1 MLGCLLIS
9 GGDASC
15 DVASLYRD
23 VLLRSDCTCLI
34 VLSEVAVPVTG
45 GAVVLISLLERLLWS
60 VRLCFLTFSAAG
72 WSLGMSWRITAEFS
86 GLSIK
91 LPRHC
96 QS

>member
-15 DVASLYRD
+15 DVGSLYRD

-45 GAVVLISLLERLLWS
+45 GAVVLISL
-60 VRLCFLTFSAAG
+60 
-72 WSLGMSWRITAEFS
+72 
-86 GLSIK
+86 
-91 LPRHC
+91 
-96 QS
+96 